1 MPMLETD
8 RLTLRNFRPD
18 DWEELLELAI
28 RYQATEWAKY
38 DHPWP
43 TSEEKVRD
51 MAEWLATEEGFLAVV
66 VKSTGKLIGL
76 LHIGR
81 KQEEEDARIHSLGY
95 VFHPDY
101 HGQGYATEA
110 CRAGIAQIFGPWEA
124 DEITTGTHPD
134 NEPSVRLLHRLGLQR
149 VAEGEYALTRAEWLA
164 RESKEVHTPE
174 DAKDAK

>member
-1 MPMLETD
+1 MIRLSTD
-8 RLTLRNFRPD
+8 RLTLRNFHPD
-18 DWEELLELAI
+18 DWQELLELAI

-43 TSEEKVRD
+43 TTEEEVKG
-51 MAEWLATEEGFLAVV
+51 MAAWLATEEGFLAVIV
-66 VKSTGKLIGL
+66 RSTGRLIGL

-81 KQEEEDARIHSLGY
+81 KKEEEAARVHGLGY
-95 VFHPDY
+95 VFHPDV

-134 NEPSVRLLHRLGLQR
+134 NKPSVRLLHRLGLQR
-149 VAEGEYALTRAEWLA
+149 VTEGEYALTRAQWQAQTSAEKDTA
-164 RESKEVHTPE
+164 E
-174 DAKDAK
+174 DAG